1 MNVIEERVRAM
12 DFGEYLATI
21 RRFTDDELI
30 PAEAAMVRRGAVPD
44 VLIARMADL
53 GLFGL
58 TLPREV
64 GGLGWTVEQ
73 QVRLTLEFTRASVVY
88 RSRFSTT
95 IGLVSQTVAAHGT
108 EDQRSQYLTEMANGC
123 CIAAF
128 ALTETEAGTDA
139 TAVRTTATPDGDGYR
154 LNGAKRFITNG
165 AWADVLLVFART
177 DPQSSALS
185 AFFVERRAPGVK
197 TRLPEQ
203 MNGHAEG
210 PVADVDLVDVPV
222 PRSALLGGVE
232 GQGLRHAMRGI
243 NHARIHVAAT
253 AVGQATRIL
262 AEASAHA
269 TRRHQFGQ
277 PLAELGAIQSML
289 GSSYAELE
297 AGRALVLDCA
307 REFDRNGPPRER
319 ISAAK
324 LYCTE
329 MASVVAD
336 RAVQVLGGEG
346 IVGPS
351 PVPRMWR
358 DVRALRIYE
367 GASQLHERN
376 LARALPRLLGHDD
389 THTAKKSGRHV

>member
-1 MNVIEERVRAM
+1 VIEDRIRAM
-12 DFGEYLATI
+12 DFGDYHAEI
-21 RRFTDDELI
+21 RRFTDSELI
-30 PAEAAMVRRGAVPD
+30 PAEQEMVRSGSVPD
-44 VLIARMADL
+44 ALVARMAEL
-53 GLFGL
+53 GLFGM

-64 GGLGWTVEQ
+64 GGLGWTLEEQ
-73 QVRLTLEFTRASVVY
+73 VLLTFEFTRASVAY

-95 IGLVSQTVAAHGT
+95 VGLVSQALAAYGT
-108 EDQRSQYLTEMANGC
+108 GEQRERYLNAMANGQC
-123 CIAAF
+123 VAAF
-128 ALTETEAGTDA
+128 ALTESGAGTDA
-139 TAVRTTATPDGDGYR
+139 TAVRTTAEPCGEGFR
-154 LNGAKRFITNG
+154 LNGTKRFITNG
-165 AWADVLLVFART
+165 AWADVLLVFTRT
-177 DPQSSALS
+177 GQESRELS
-185 AFFVERRAPGVK
+185 AFFVDRRAPGVT

-210 PVADVDLVDVPV
+210 PVAEIDLVDVAV
-222 PRSALLGGVE
+222 TRSDLLGGVE
-232 GQGLRHAMRGI
+232 GQGLRQAMRGI

-253 AVGQATRIL
+253 AVGQATRVL

-269 TRRHQFGQ
+269 GRRHQFGQ
-277 PLAELGAIQSML
+277 PLAELGAVQSLL
-289 GSSYAELE
+289 GRSYAELE

-307 REFDRNGPPRER
+307 REFDRSGPPRER

-367 GASQLHERN
+367 GTSQLHERT
-376 LARALPRLLGHDD
+376 LARALPRLLGE
-389 THTAKKSGRHV
+389 ANREG